1 MGKLIDREKLERAK
15 QQRGV
20 RKKRI
25 LEEARSTFARM
36 PYVEVSLDGIGQA
49 ADVVR
54 GIASMYFRTK
64 EELFLLLLRAEL
76 AEWYQAIEQSLGD
89 LIGSLDRKA
98 LAELLAR
105 SVADR
110 PIMTQ
115 FLSLSPMVL
124 EQNIEV
130 MEVFR
135 FQRWRRD
142 RMAEVGES
150 LERSNSALQP
160 GQGSRLLYL
169 VQLVAAGLEPA
180 ANPRGSAAFDRGDP
194 EFEGLWIDLEAELK
208 RIAAAIMES
217 WDENEEVRGEN
228 LTP

>member
-1 MGKLIDREKLERAK
+1 MGKLIDSKKRERAK

-25 LEEARSTFARM
+25 LEEARSTFVRM

-76 AEWYQAIEQSLGD
+76 ADWYQEIEQSLGD
-89 LIGSLDRKA
+89 LIGSLDCKA

-110 PIMTQ
+110 PVMTR
-115 FLSLSPMVL
+115 FLSLTPMVL

-142 RMAEVGES
+142 RMAEAGES
-150 LERSNSALQP
+150 LERSTSALQP

-194 EFEGLWIDLEAELK
+194 EFEGFWIDLEAELK
-208 RIAAAIMES
+208 AIVSAMIETES
-217 WDENEEVRGEN
+217 DSERSNG
-228 LTP
+228 

>member
-1 MGKLIDREKLERAK
+1 MGKLIDSKKRERAK

-25 LEEARSTFARM
+25 LEEARLTFVRM
-36 PYVEVSLDGIGQA
+36 PYVEVSLDGIGQS

-54 GIASMYFRTK
+54 GIASMFFRTK

-98 LAELLAR
+98 LAEWLAR
-105 SVADR
+105 SVVDR
-110 PIMTQ
+110 PVMTR
-115 FLSLSPMVL
+115 FLSLTPMVL

-142 RMAEVGES
+142 RMAEAGES
-150 LERSNSALQP
+150 LERSTSALQP

-194 EFEGLWIDLEAELK
+194 EFDGFWIDLEAELK
-208 RIAAAIMES
+208 RIVTGIMES
-217 WDENEEVRGEN
+217 WDEGEEVRGEG
-228 LTP
+228 